1 MVVHALLF
9 QSKNSWK
16 IIFPTSPSSPRDASI
31 ASSSGSRYIAWEIL
45 QGPILEGWWD
55 NYTVVHNFSCNF
67 SINSLKFSGYEIPL
81 PLVVLTYDTTIM
93 VHLDITSY
101 YRLVKTLIIK
111 IMQWRICAASILRMS
126 GLWATLREQY
136 RTFSV
141 KYDMAVGN
149 EVEWPVPI
157 PWGRERYQELL
168 PDVLA
173 DSVSAVYPVAL
184 MLLEVSP

>member
-1 MVVHALLF
+1 M
-9 QSKNSWK
+9 
-16 IIFPTSPSSPRDASI
+16 
-31 ASSSGSRYIAWEIL
+31 
-45 QGPILEGWWD
+45 
-55 NYTVVHNFSCNF
+55 VHNFSCNF
-67 SINSLKFSGYEIPL
+67 SINSLKISGYEIPL

-149 EVEWPVPI
+149 EVE
-157 PWGRERYQELL
+157 
-168 PDVLA
+168 
-173 DSVSAVYPVAL
+173 
-184 MLLEVSP
+184 